1 MSDLSPQLID
11 DVVAACEAHREEAA
25 AALSSALGRQI
36 SLGEIPERAIYSPAA
51 PPEELKGSGLALQLR
66 IGQGGMIALVPD
78 SGGLVPAWAKE
89 PSTKEVTKLNSLAR
103 ELGRLLVPE
112 GLVVDESSATWL
124 PSLSDGLGRT
134 GLEEG
139 AAIVKLALASEGAY
153 SPLYLIWP
161 ATSLDD
167 VAAIDAKPAA
177 SASRGDS
184 KEKGHERPHA
194 GYASS
199 GRRSQYGDL
208 PPYARHLLK
217 IEVPVMVNLVS
228 KKQTIQEIMEL
239 GPGAI
244 VNFEKSCDDPLEL
257 MVGNRRVALGSA
269 VKVGD
274 KFGIEITEVCLPD
287 ESFVPVA
294 IPRARA

>member
-1 MSDLSPQLID
+1 MSDLTPELID
-11 DVVAACEAHREEAA
+11 DVVAACEAHRAEAA
-25 AALSSALGRQI
+25 TAISNTFGRQI
-36 SLGEIPERAIYSPAA
+36 SLGETPELGTYNPSA
-51 PPEELKGSGLALQLR
+51 PPDEFKGSGLALMLR
-66 IGQGGMIALVPD
+66 VGEEGMIALVPD
-78 SGGLVPAWAKE
+78 SGGLVPAWARE
-89 PSTKEVTKLNSLAR
+89 PSATEVTKLNSLAR

-112 GLVVDESSATWL
+112 ALVVEGSSAMWL
-124 PSLSDGLGRT
+124 ASLTDGLAQAR
-134 GLEEG
+134 LAEE
-139 AAIVKLALASEGAY
+139 AAMVKLALAGEGAY

-161 ATSLDD
+161 ANSLDD
-167 VAAIDAKPAA
+167 VTAGEVKTAD
-177 SASRGDS
+177 SRES
-184 KEKGHERPHA
+184 KEKGQERPHA
-194 GYASS
+194 GFAGT
-199 GRRSQYGDL
+199 GRRHQYGDL